1 MIFVTVKENEGLDK
15 ALRKFK
21 KKFERTGVVKEL
33 RVRQAFTKPSIIRR
47 QTIIKARYKQS
58 MQQEAE

>member
-1 MIFVTVKENEGLDK
+1 MIFVTVKETEGLDK

-33 RVRQAFTKPSIIRR
+33 RSRQAFTKPSIIRR

-58 MQQEAE
+58 LQQTAE